1 MSIDGG
7 AAEAG
12 RDPTG
17 ADRFLSS
24 DVGRSLSVGVVAW
37 VWARVCVAAGF
48 WVAHL
53 LTPDPALS
61 SRQDFPLPKGLLSW
75 DSYFYD
81 LIARG
86 GYDAVAADGR
96 RFFPLYSLLG
106 RWTAPLFGGRV
117 DVALVVIGN
126 LAALAG
132 AVILAQLAR
141 EVLGDRWGC
150 DEADRVGLRSAW
162 IVGILPAAIV
172 FVWPYTEG
180 LALCATA
187 GTLLALHRRNWWWA
201 AAFALSAG
209 ALRPTG
215 LLLGLPI
222 LIELARTRPRP
233 RVAPSLAA
241 LAAAPVGAFASLALI
256 AHETGDWL
264 APWRE
269 QRPIRGDFRNP
280 LLRAAESVWGLVHN
294 TDTELVPFVVLW
306 CVLLVVAVRRRQPWS
321 WIAFSGVTLLV
332 ALAAQTIDSIG
343 RYGLLAVPLVV
354 ALAQWTDRRWKEV
367 LVATVGSAGLVIYTA
382 QALQGRIVP

>member
-1 MSIDGG
+1 MSQ
-7 AAEAG
+7 ETR
-12 RDPTG
+12 RDDFRRSF
-17 ADRFLSS
+17 A
-24 DVGRSLSVGVVAW
+24 VGSIAW
-37 VWARVCVAAGF
+37 IWARVCVAAGF

-86 GYDAVAADGR
+86 GYQAVAHDGR
-96 RFFPLYSLLG
+96 RFFPIYSFLG
-106 RWTAPLFGGRV
+106 RWSAPVFGGRV

-132 AVILAQLAR
+132 AVMLAQLAR
-141 EVLGDRWGC
+141 EALEERWGG
-150 DEADRVGLRSAW
+150 DEADRAALRSAW
-162 IVGILPAAIV
+162 MVAIIPAAIV

-201 AAFALSAG
+201 AAFALLAG

-215 LLLGLPI
+215 VLLGLPI
-222 LIELARTRPRP
+222 LIELLHSRPRP
-233 RVAPSLAA
+233 RVAPALAA
-241 LAAAPVGAFASLALI
+241 LVAAPVGAFMSLALI

-280 LLRAAESVWGLVHN
+280 LLRAAESVWGILHN

-306 CVLLVVAVRRRQPWS
+306 CVLLAVSIRRRQPLS
-321 WIAFSGVTLLV
+321 WIVFSAVTLLV

-354 ALAQWTDRRWKEV
+354 ALAQWADRRWKEA
-367 LVATVGSAGLVIYTA
+367 LIAAVGSAGLVIYTA